1 MDNNEIDLY
10 AKEVIKKW
18 GNTSEYKEFI
28 GKSKSTRELEFGKNQ
43 LMSIFVELGKLKQEA
58 VESETVQSKIKELQD
73 CISLEFYKCS
83 NEVLKCLGQMY
94 VADERFKNNIDKVAG
109 IGTAEFVS
117 KAIQTYCSKND

>member
-58 VESETVQSKIKELQD
+58 VESETVQSKIKE
-73 CISLEFYKCS
+73 
-83 NEVLKCLGQMY
+83 
-94 VADERFKNNIDKVAG
+94 
-109 IGTAEFVS
+109 FVT
-117 KAIQTYCSKND
+117 KY